1 MKVLFREFVAQF
13 FVSESVTSDH
23 QLRTAA
29 IGVMAFLI
37 TPGFLRSM
45 QLSIPFEFLWFRSPQ
60 LIEPFIRLNASL
72 FITYGIVAMGVIA
85 AFTWDALGFDRR
97 DAMVLGPLPVRGST
111 VITAKLAALGALLL
125 AGAAAVNVMTAFPFA
140 MVASNHTGAVAA
152 LRHFTGHMV
161 ATMCA
166 ATFVFC
172 ILVTARALVGML
184 GGRREAITSFVQ
196 FILVSAVLCYLVI
209 APAAITVT
217 PGRRGTLRT
226 SMMEIPR
233 WSPTNWFLG
242 LYETIRGSSGS
253 DLWPHAQIAIAVTLA
268 SLVLAVLATIISYR
282 RQLQLALAPSASAA
296 ARGAAPLRRALA
308 RLIVG
313 RNRVARATADFII
326 QTVVRN
332 RAQQA
337 PIAVNTAIG
346 LAMVV
351 AGLAY
356 NAKGAASLMQP
367 RTAVLW
373 IPLLLA
379 YWGTIGLRA
388 SFFVPS
394 ELRAAWVFQSNA
406 PVQSRA
412 YWSAVRASIIAL
424 VVPPA
429 ACLSLALGFMVGW
442 RVAMWHAL
450 MVSLILVFFAELIA
464 LTIDYIPYT
473 RAYPPGHAKLKSL
486 WPVYLLGIFAI
497 AVWPTRYE
505 LRHLADPAALR
516 EMATWIGAAIVSLE
530 VVGWRRALR
539 WTVSTDEE
547 VPDGLS
553 SVVVLSIGNPQRA
566 TSGASLG

>member
-1 MKVLFREFVAQF
+1 MKVLFREFVDQF
-13 FVSESVTSDH
+13 FISESVTSDH
-23 QLRTAA
+23 QLRAAA

-37 TPGFLRSM
+37 TPGFFRSM
-45 QLSIPFEFLWFRSPQ
+45 QLSAQFEFLWFRSPQ
-60 LIEPFIRLNASL
+60 MIEPFIQLNASI
-72 FITYGIVAMGVIA
+72 FIIYGVVAMGVIA
-85 AFTWDALGFDRR
+85 AFTWDALGFERR
-97 DAMVLGPLPVRGST
+97 DAMVLGPLPVRGAT

-125 AGAAAVNVMTAFPFA
+125 AGAAVVNVLTAVPFA
-140 MVASNHTGAVAA
+140 MVASSHATAISA

-172 ILVTARALVGML
+172 TLVTARALVGML
-184 GGRREAITSFVQ
+184 GERREAITSFVQ
-196 FILVSAVLCYLVI
+196 FVLVSAVLCYLVL
-209 APAAITVT
+209 APAAIQVT
-217 PGRRGTLRT
+217 PGRRGTVRT
-226 SMMEIPR
+226 SMIEMPR

-242 LYETIRGSSGS
+242 LYETIRGAGGPE
-253 DLWPHAQIAIAVTLA
+253 LWPSARIAIAVTLG
-268 SLVLAVLATIISYR
+268 SLLLAILATVVSYR
-282 RQLQLALAPSASAA
+282 RQLQLALTPSASAA
-296 ARGAAPLRRALA
+296 AKGAAPLRRALA

-313 RNRVARATADFII
+313 RDRVARATADFII

-332 RAQQA
+332 RPQQA

-356 NAKGAASLMQP
+356 NAKGVASLMQP

-394 ELRAAWVFQSNA
+394 ELPAAWVFQTNA
-406 PVQSRA
+406 PIRSRA
-412 YWSAVRASIIAL
+412 YWSAVRASLVAL
-424 VVPPA
+424 VIPPA
-429 ACLSLALGFMVGW
+429 VCLSLALGFMVGW

-450 MVSLILVFFAELIA
+450 VVAMILLLFVEIIA

-473 RAYPPGHAKLKSL
+473 RAYPPGHAKLKSM
-486 WPVYLLGIFAI
+486 WPVYLLGIFVI

-505 LRHLADPAALR
+505 LRHLNDSAALLQLVS
-516 EMATWIGAAIVSLE
+516 WIGGAIVALE
-530 VVGWRRALR
+530 VVGRWRALK
-539 WTVSTDEE
+539 WTVSSEEE
-547 VPDGLS
+547 VPDGLTS
-553 SVVVLSIGNPQRA
+553 TIRLSL
-566 TSGASLG
+566 SGAKI

>member
-23 QLRTAA
+23 QLRAAA

-45 QLSIPFEFLWFRSPQ
+45 QLSVSFEFLWFRAPH

-97 DAMVLGPLPVRGST
+97 DAMVLGPLPVRGAT

-125 AGAAAVNVMTAFPFA
+125 AGAAVVNVMTAVPFA
-140 MVASNHTGAVAA
+140 MVASNHTGGIAA

-166 ATFVFC
+166 AAFVFC

-184 GGRREAITSFVQ
+184 GERRDAITSFVQ
-196 FILVSAVLCYLVI
+196 FILVSAVLCYLVV

-217 PGRRGTLRT
+217 PGRRGTVRT

-253 DLWPHAQIAIAVTLA
+253 DLWPHAQIAVAATLA
-268 SLVLAVLATIISYR
+268 SVVLAVLATVIGYR

-296 ARGAAPLRRALA
+296 ANSAAPLRRALA

-313 RNRVARATADFII
+313 RDRVARATADFII

-332 RAQQA
+332 RPQQA

-356 NAKGAASLMQP
+356 NANGVASLMQP

-373 IPLLLA
+373 MPLLLA

-394 ELRAAWVFQSNA
+394 ELRAAWVFETNA
-406 PVQSRA
+406 PVRSRA
-412 YWSAVRASIIAL
+412 YWSAVRASLIAL

-429 ACLSLALGFMVGW
+429 ACLSLALGFLVGW
-442 RVAMWHAL
+442 RVATWHAFI
-450 MVSLILVFFAELIA
+450 VSTILVFFAELIA
-464 LTIDYIPYT
+464 LTINYIPYT
-473 RAYPPGHAKLKSL
+473 RAYPPGHARLKSM
-486 WPVYLLGIFAI
+486 WPVYLFGIFAI
-497 AVWPTRYE
+497 ALWPTRYE
-505 LRHLADPAALR
+505 LRHLNDPDALR
-516 EMATWIGAAIVSLE
+516 QMAMWIGAAIVTLE
-530 VVGWRRALR
+530 IVGRRRALK
-539 WTVSTDEE
+539 WTVASEEE

-553 SVVVLSIGNPQRA
+553 STIVVSL
-566 TSGASLG
+566 SGASV

>member
-1 MKVLFREFVAQF
+1 MKVLFREFVGQL

-45 QLSIPFEFLWFRSPQ
+45 QLSIPFEFLWFRSPD

-85 AFTWDALGFDRR
+85 AFTWDSLGFDRR

-111 VITAKLAALGALLL
+111 VITAKLAALGVLLL
-125 AGAAAVNVMTAFPFA
+125 AGAAVVNVMTAFPFA
-140 MVASNHTGAVAA
+140 MVASNHTGGIAA

-172 ILVTARALVGML
+172 LLVTARALVGML

-209 APAAITVT
+209 APTAISVT
-217 PGRRGTLRT
+217 PGRRGTVRT

-253 DLWPHAQIAIAVTLA
+253 ELWPHAQIAMTVTLA
-268 SLVLAVLATIISYR
+268 SVVLAILATIIGYR

-296 ARGAAPLRRALA
+296 AKGAAPLRRALA

-313 RNRVARATADFII
+313 RDRVARATADFII

-332 RAQQA
+332 RPQQA

-356 NAKGAASLMQP
+356 NAKGVASLMQP

-379 YWGTIGLRA
+379 YWATIGLRA
-388 SFFVPS
+388 AFFVPS
-394 ELRAAWVFQSNA
+394 ELPAAWTFQSNA
-406 PVQSRA
+406 PARSRA
-412 YWSAVRASIIAL
+412 YWSAVRASLIAL
-424 VVPPA
+424 IVPPA
-429 ACLSLALGFMVGW
+429 ACLSLALGFAVGW
-442 RVAMWHAL
+442 RVAAWHAL
-450 MVSLILVFFAELIA
+450 IVTSILVLFAEVIA
-464 LTIDYIPYT
+464 ITIDYIPFT
-473 RAYPPGHAKLKSL
+473 RAYPPGHAKLKSM

-505 LRHLADPAALR
+505 LRHLNDSTALLS
-516 EMATWIGAAIVSLE
+516 MVAWIGGAIVALE
-530 VVGWRRALR
+530 VVGRRRALK
-539 WTVSTDEE
+539 WTVSCDEE
-547 VPDGLS
+547 APDGLS
-553 SVVVLSIGNPQRA
+553 STIRLSL
-566 TSGASLG
+566 SGARV